1 MLVVCSPRG
10 MTSELSL
17 SKEPPCADCSNHSS
31 CQQLSWALGAPRR
44 RSCASPRSC
53 LLHSSIRLLQ
63 RIHTVTHRGPPCAGY
78 FRCSSCPQPT
88 TKLTQQQEPTVPPYA
103 GCFRLSSCPQPST
116 TITQQ
121 QAPTVPPCAG
131 YFRLSSCPQL
141 STTLNL
147 QRAPRVPPCVGSS
160 RRSSWPQPSS
170 MHPLQRSLRAPS
182 CAGCSRCSNC
192 RQLSSM
198 HPLQRTPR
206 VPPCVGCSRHS
217 SCRQLSLH
225 DLALCNRRAACSPA
239 EAPVCRS
246 SAGSSA
252 SGQGLHSLLRIL
264 ERAGRCCTPLAWP
277 QQKRQVVAR
286 WAALLHEAKQGA
298 ALELFRH
305 LSSAQL
311 RATLIQSPHWPWWR
325 PHAPC
330 LPWQA
335 HAGGT
340 LRQEVMYLPVPFPC
354 QLQHGHTALWYSPSH
369 YQTWPLLHA
378 GHCAPAN
385 L

>member
-31 CQQLSWALGAPRR
+31 CQQLSWVLGAPRR

-53 LLHSSIRLLQ
+53 LLHSSICLLQ

-160 RRSSWPQPSS
+160 RRSSWPQPSTT
-170 MHPLQRSLRAPS
+170 L
-182 CAGCSRCSNC
+182 N
-192 RQLSSM
+192 
-198 HPLQRTPR
+198 LQRTPR

-217 SCRQLSLH
+217 SCRQLSLQ

-286 WAALLHEAKQGA
+286 WAALLHEAKQGV

-354 QLQHGHTALWYSPSH
+354 QLQHGHTTLWYSPTH